1 LTRWSIGVTDP
12 IIKVYGTNWCGDCR
26 RARRYLDQNN
36 IQYDFINIDSNKE
49 AEQFVMTK
57 NRGMRSVPTI
67 IFADGSILVEP
78 SNKALAEK
86 LGLKFE
92 PFHY

>member
-1 LTRWSIGVTDP
+1 MTNTT
-12 IIKVYGTNWCGDCR
+12 IKVFGTNWCGDCR

-36 IQYDFINIDSNKE
+36 ISYDFINIDGNKE
-49 AEQFVMTK
+49 AEQFVMTT

-67 IFADGSILVEP
+67 VFEDGSILVEP
-78 SNKALAEK
+78 SNKVLADK

-92 PFHY
+92 PFHF